1 MLRRSGWTNLHVPAF
16 VLISLIVVAGFST
29 SGAGRRAD
37 GLVVHEWG
45 TFTSVAGADGQAV
58 EWRPLSGPSDLPC
71 FVTMLSPLAIYKTST
86 GSTQL
91 SAIRATVR
99 METPVLYFYG
109 PGEQT
114 VSVNVR
120 FPQGLITEWY
130 PRAEVPD
137 VAVPIRLIQQTGQ
150 IDWKQVRITPGADP
164 AFPVEDGASHYYA
177 ARATDAAP
185 VRVAG
190 DAEKFLFYRGLAS
203 FQVPIAARAIDER
216 TITLENSAAPVR
228 GLMLF
233 ENRGGRMG
241 YRLLDRLDGS
251 AQLAAPPLKHDFA
264 SLRRELESLLVAHG
278 LYPREAAAMVETWR
292 DSWFE
297 EGTRLLYVVP
307 PAMVDEILPLRVTP
321 APERITRVF
330 VGRLEIFTPATLRDV
345 ARAVRETDL
354 KTLVKYGRFI
364 DPIVGMIQA
373 QGGLAADQDQRRIDA
388 ALRLVAAA
396 DTPEK
401 TCQ

>member
-1 MLRRSGWTNLHVPAF
+1 MLNRSGSTVLSATAF
-16 VLISLIVVAGFST
+16 VLVTVLAAAGF
-29 SGAGRRAD
+29 ARRAAPSAD

-45 TFTSVAGADGQAV
+45 TFTSVAGVDGQAV

-71 FVTMLSPLAIYKTST
+71 FVTMLSPLAIYKTAT

-109 PGEQT
+109 PREQT

-130 PRAEVPD
+130 PRAAVP
-137 VAVPIRLIQQTGQ
+137 AVNAPIRLTQQTGQ
-150 IDWKQVRITPGADP
+150 IDWKQVTITPGANP
-164 AFPVEDGASHYYA
+164 AFLVEDGASHYYA

-185 VRVAG
+185 VRVGG

-203 FQVPIAARAIDER
+203 FQVAIAARSTGDR
-216 TITLENSAAPVR
+216 TLVLENAGAPVR
-228 GLMLF
+228 GLLLF

-241 YRLLDRLDGS
+241 YRVLDRLEGA
-251 AQLAAPPLKHDFA
+251 AQVTAPDLKHDFA

-297 EGTRLLYVVP
+297 EGTRLLYIVP
-307 PAMVDEILPLRVTP
+307 PALVDEILPLRITP
-321 APERITRVF
+321 APERVTRVF

-345 ARAVRETDL
+345 ERAIRATDL

-364 DPIVGMIQA
+364 DPIVGVIQA
-373 QGGLAADQDQRRIDA
+373 QGGLAADADQRRIDA

>member
-1 MLRRSGWTNLHVPAF
+1 
-16 VLISLIVVAGFST
+16 
-29 SGAGRRAD
+29 
-37 GLVVHEWG
+37 
-45 TFTSVAGADGQAV
+45 
-58 EWRPLSGPSDLPC
+58 
-71 FVTMLSPLAIYKTST
+71 MLSPLAIYKTAT

-109 PGEQT
+109 PREQT

-130 PRAEVPD
+130 PRAEVP
-137 VAVPIRLIQQTGQ
+137 AVNAPIRLTQQTGQ
-150 IDWKQVRITPGADP
+150 IDWKQVTITPGANP
-164 AFPVEDGASHYYA
+164 AFLVEDGASHYYA

-185 VRVAG
+185 VRVGG

-203 FQVPIAARAIDER
+203 FQVAIAARSIGDR
-216 TITLENSAAPVR
+216 TLVLENAAAPVR
-228 GLMLF
+228 GLLLF

-241 YRLLDRLDGS
+241 YRVLDRLEGA
-251 AQLAAPPLKHDFA
+251 AQVTAPDLKHDFA

-297 EGTRLLYVVP
+297 EGTRLLYIVP
-307 PAMVDEILPLRVTP
+307 PAMVDEILPLRITP
-321 APERITRVF
+321 APERVTRVF

-345 ARAVRETDL
+345 ERAIRATDL

-364 DPIVGMIQA
+364 DPIVGVIQA
-373 QGGLAADQDQRRIDA
+373 QGGLAADADQRRIDA

>member
-1 MLRRSGWTNLHVPAF
+1 MLNRSGSTVLSATAF
-16 VLISLIVVAGFST
+16 VLVTVLAAAGF
-29 SGAGRRAD
+29 ARRAAPSAD

-45 TFTSVAGADGQAV
+45 TFTSVAGVDGQAV

-71 FVTMLSPLAIYKTST
+71 FVTMLSPLAIYKTAT

-109 PGEQT
+109 PREQT

-130 PRAEVPD
+130 PRAEVP
-137 VAVPIRLIQQTGQ
+137 AVNAPIRLTQQTGQ
-150 IDWKQVRITPGADP
+150 IDWKQVTITPGANP
-164 AFPVEDGASHYYA
+164 AFLVEDGASHYYA

-185 VRVAG
+185 VRVGG

-203 FQVPIAARAIDER
+203 FQVAIAARSIGDR
-216 TITLENSAAPVR
+216 TLVLENAAAPVR
-228 GLMLF
+228 GLLLF

-241 YRLLDRLDGS
+241 YRVLDRLEGA
-251 AQLAAPPLKHDFA
+251 AQVTAPDLKHDFA

-297 EGTRLLYVVP
+297 EGTRLLYIVP
-307 PAMVDEILPLRVTP
+307 PAMVDEILPLRITP
-321 APERITRVF
+321 APERVTRVF

-345 ARAVRETDL
+345 ERAIRATDL

-364 DPIVGMIQA
+364 DPIVGVIQA
-373 QGGLAADQDQRRIDA
+373 QGGLAADADQRRIDA

>member
-1 MLRRSGWTNLHVPAF
+1 MLNRSGSTVLSATAF
-16 VLISLIVVAGFST
+16 VLVTVLAAAGF
-29 SGAGRRAD
+29 ARRAAPSAD

-45 TFTSVAGADGQAV
+45 TFTSVAGVDGQAV

-71 FVTMLSPLAIYKTST
+71 FVTMLSPLAIYKTAT

-109 PGEQT
+109 PREQT

-130 PRAEVPD
+130 PRAAVP
-137 VAVPIRLIQQTGQ
+137 AVNAPIRLTQQTGQ
-150 IDWKQVRITPGADP
+150 IDWKQVTITPGANP
-164 AFPVEDGASHYYA
+164 AFLVEDGASHYYA

-185 VRVAG
+185 VRVGG

-203 FQVPIAARAIDER
+203 FQVAIAARSTGDR
-216 TITLENSAAPVR
+216 TLVLENAAAPVR
-228 GLMLF
+228 GLLLF

-241 YRLLDRLDGS
+241 YRVLDRLEGA
-251 AQLAAPPLKHDFA
+251 AQVTAPDLKHDFA

-297 EGTRLLYVVP
+297 EGTRLLYIVP
-307 PAMVDEILPLRVTP
+307 PAMVDEILPLRITP
-321 APERITRVF
+321 APERVTRVF

-345 ARAVRETDL
+345 ERAIRATDL

-364 DPIVGMIQA
+364 DPIVGVIQA
-373 QGGLAADQDQRRIDA
+373 QGGLAADADQRRIDA

>member
-1 MLRRSGWTNLHVPAF
+1 MLNRSGSTVLSATAF
-16 VLISLIVVAGFST
+16 VLVTVLAAAGFARSAAP
-29 SGAGRRAD
+29 SAD

-45 TFTSVAGADGQAV
+45 TFTSVAGVDGQAV

-71 FVTMLSPLAIYKTST
+71 FVTMLSPLAIYKTAT

-91 SAIRATVR
+91 SGIRATVR

-109 PGEQT
+109 PREQT

-130 PRAEVPD
+130 PRAEVP
-137 VAVPIRLIQQTGQ
+137 AVNAPIRLTQQTGQ
-150 IDWKQVRITPGADP
+150 IDWRQVTITPGADP
-164 AFPVEDGASHYYA
+164 AFLVEDGASHYYA

-185 VRVAG
+185 VRVGG

-203 FQVPIAARAIDER
+203 FQVAIAARSIGDR
-216 TITLENSAAPVR
+216 TLVLENAAAPVR
-228 GLMLF
+228 GLLLF

-241 YRLLDRLDGS
+241 YRVLDRLEGA
-251 AQLAAPPLKHDFA
+251 AQVTAPDLNHDFA

-297 EGTRLLYVVP
+297 EGTRLLYIVP
-307 PAMVDEILPLRVTP
+307 PAMVDEILPLRITP
-321 APERITRVF
+321 APERVTRVF

-345 ARAVRETDL
+345 ERAIRATDL

-364 DPIVGMIQA
+364 DPIVGVIQA
-373 QGGLAADQDQRRIDA
+373 QGGLAADADQRRIDA

>member
-1 MLRRSGWTNLHVPAF
+1 MLNRSGSTVLSATAF
-16 VLISLIVVAGFST
+16 VLVTVLAAAGFARSAAP
-29 SGAGRRAD
+29 SAD

-45 TFTSVAGADGQAV
+45 TFTSVAGVDGQAV

-71 FVTMLSPLAIYKTST
+71 FVTMLSPLAIYKTAT

-109 PGEQT
+109 PREQT

-130 PRAEVPD
+130 PRAEVP
-137 VAVPIRLIQQTGQ
+137 AVNAPIRLTQQTGQ
-150 IDWKQVRITPGADP
+150 IDWRQVTITPGADP
-164 AFPVEDGASHYYA
+164 AFLVEDGASHYYA

-185 VRVAG
+185 VRVGG

-203 FQVPIAARAIDER
+203 FQVAIAARSIGDR
-216 TITLENSAAPVR
+216 TLVLENAAAPVR
-228 GLMLF
+228 GLLLF

-241 YRLLDRLDGS
+241 YRVLDRLEGA
-251 AQLAAPPLKHDFA
+251 AQVTAPDLKHDFA

-297 EGTRLLYVVP
+297 EGTRLLYIVP
-307 PAMVDEILPLRVTP
+307 PAMVDEILPLRITP
-321 APERITRVF
+321 APERVTRVF

-345 ARAVRETDL
+345 ERAIRATDL

-364 DPIVGMIQA
+364 DPIVGVIQA
-373 QGGLAADQDQRRIDA
+373 QGGLAADADQRRIDA

>member
-1 MLRRSGWTNLHVPAF
+1 MLNRSGSTVLSATAF
-16 VLISLIVVAGFST
+16 VLVTVLAAAGFARSAAP
-29 SGAGRRAD
+29 SAD

-45 TFTSVAGADGQAV
+45 TFTSVAGVDGQAV

-71 FVTMLSPLAIYKTST
+71 FVTMLSPLAIYKTAT

-109 PGEQT
+109 PREQT

-130 PRAEVPD
+130 PRAEVP
-137 VAVPIRLIQQTGQ
+137 AVNAPIRLTQQTGQ
-150 IDWKQVRITPGADP
+150 IDWKQVTITPGANP
-164 AFPVEDGASHYYA
+164 AFLVEDGASHYYA

-185 VRVAG
+185 VRVGG

-203 FQVPIAARAIDER
+203 FQVAIAARSIGDR
-216 TITLENSAAPVR
+216 TLVLENAAAPVR
-228 GLMLF
+228 GLLLY

-241 YRLLDRLDGS
+241 YRVLDRLEGA
-251 AQLAAPPLKHDFA
+251 AQVTAPDLKHDFA

-297 EGTRLLYVVP
+297 EGTRLLYIVP
-307 PAMVDEILPLRVTP
+307 PAMVDEILPLRITP
-321 APERITRVF
+321 APERVTRVF

-345 ARAVRETDL
+345 ERAIRATDL

-364 DPIVGMIQA
+364 DPIVGVIQA
-373 QGGLAADQDQRRIDA
+373 QGGLAADADQRRIDA

>member
-1 MLRRSGWTNLHVPAF
+1 MLNRSGSTVLSATAF
-16 VLISLIVVAGFST
+16 VLVTVLAAAGFARSAAP
-29 SGAGRRAD
+29 SAD

-45 TFTSVAGADGQAV
+45 TFTSVAGVDGQAV

-71 FVTMLSPLAIYKTST
+71 FVTMLSPLAIYKTAT

-109 PGEQT
+109 PREQT

-130 PRAEVPD
+130 PRAAVP
-137 VAVPIRLIQQTGQ
+137 AVNAPIRLTQQTGQ
-150 IDWKQVRITPGADP
+150 IDWKQVTITPGANP
-164 AFPVEDGASHYYA
+164 AFLVEDGASHYYA

-185 VRVAG
+185 VRVGG

-203 FQVPIAARAIDER
+203 FQVAIAARSIGDR
-216 TITLENSAAPVR
+216 TLVLENAAAPVR
-228 GLMLF
+228 GLLLF

-241 YRLLDRLDGS
+241 YRVLDRLEGA
-251 AQLAAPPLKHDFA
+251 AQVTAPDLKHDFA

-297 EGTRLLYVVP
+297 EGTRLLYIVP
-307 PAMVDEILPLRVTP
+307 PALVDEILPLRITP
-321 APERITRVF
+321 APERVTRVF

-345 ARAVRETDL
+345 ERAIRATDL

-364 DPIVGMIQA
+364 DPIVGVIQA
-373 QGGLAADQDQRRIDA
+373 QGGLAADADQRRIDA

>member
-1 MLRRSGWTNLHVPAF
+1 MLNRSGSTVLSATAF
-16 VLISLIVVAGFST
+16 VLVTVLAAAGFARSAAP
-29 SGAGRRAD
+29 SAD

-45 TFTSVAGADGQAV
+45 TFTSVAGVDGQAV

-71 FVTMLSPLAIYKTST
+71 FVTMLSPLAIYKTAT

-109 PGEQT
+109 PREQT

-130 PRAEVPD
+130 PRAEVP
-137 VAVPIRLIQQTGQ
+137 AVNAPIRLTQQTGQ
-150 IDWKQVRITPGADP
+150 IDWKQVTITPGANP
-164 AFPVEDGASHYYA
+164 AFLVEDGASHYYA

-185 VRVAG
+185 VRVGG

-203 FQVPIAARAIDER
+203 FQVAIAARSIGDR
-216 TITLENSAAPVR
+216 TLVLENAAAPVR
-228 GLMLF
+228 GLLLF

-241 YRLLDRLDGS
+241 YRVLDRLEGA
-251 AQLAAPPLKHDFA
+251 AQVTAPDLKHDFA

-297 EGTRLLYVVP
+297 EGTRLLYIVP
-307 PAMVDEILPLRVTP
+307 PAMVDEILPLRITP
-321 APERITRVF
+321 APERVTRVF

-345 ARAVRETDL
+345 ERAIRATDL

-364 DPIVGMIQA
+364 DPIVGVIQA
-373 QGGLAADQDQRRIDA
+373 QGGLAADADQRRIDA